1 MKRILIL
8 ALVAAT
14 LSGCVVV
21 PARPVHV
28 RPAAVYVY

>member
-1 MKRILIL
+1 MIKTLAIL
-8 ALVAAT
+8 LVAAAT

-28 RPAAVYVY
+28 RPVYVY